1 MSRWAIAWRI
11 SLLWLCLSIVGV
23 LAPVWGLLAIAYLS
37 LQRSRERSSA
47 RWLARLL
54 RRTQEG
60 ESPWPDFLQAF
71 SDRAP

>member
-1 MSRWAIAWRI
+1 MSRWAIVWR
-11 SLLWLCLSIVGV
+11 LGLVWLGVSIVGV
-23 LAPVWGLLAIAYLS
+23 LTPVWGLLAIAYLT

-60 ESPWPDFLQAF
+60 ESPWDCFQGS

>member
-1 MSRWAIAWRI
+1 MSRWAIAGRL
-11 SLLWLCLSIVGV
+11 SLLWLGLSVVGV
-23 LAPVWGLLAIAYLS
+23 LAPLWGLLAIAYFS

-60 ESPWPDFLQAF
+60 EAPWEFFQAS

>member
-11 SLLWLCLSIVGV
+11 GLVWLGASIVGV
-23 LAPVWGLLAIAYLS
+23 LTPLWGLLAITYLT

-60 ESPWPDFLQAF
+60 ESPWDFFQAS